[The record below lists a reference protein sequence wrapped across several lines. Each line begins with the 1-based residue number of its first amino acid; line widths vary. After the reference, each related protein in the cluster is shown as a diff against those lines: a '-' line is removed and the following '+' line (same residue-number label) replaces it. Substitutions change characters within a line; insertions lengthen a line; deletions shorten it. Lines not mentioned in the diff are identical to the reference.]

1 MRSMQASEDRIEA
14 EIALLKPDD
23 HFEVLPENMA
33 AIEWFIS
40 TDDLYIWNGPV
51 CVGLDV
57 KAVRDDAILS
67 GRKTTPDDYN
77 KLRLLGQVYADEL
90 TKKMLRAKHD

>member
-1 MRSMQASEDRIEA
+1 
-14 EIALLKPDD
+14 
-23 HFEVLPENMA
+23 